1 MLKTAGVILL
11 LLWCGQ
17 VGTAANSEAV
27 DNVHTNSTGK
37 EGCSQ
42 QPDISTELRD
52 MSRLIAEQ
60 REELRYTKTQ
70 LEAVV
75 MKAEALENRLS
86 ASESLIDQ
94 LKAENQASQRE
105 KEQSRVSFS
114 ATLLTGGS
122 QSIGPAGDL
131 PLVFKNII
139 TNIGGAYSAYTGV
152 FRAPIRGAYWF
163 SLNVYGL
170 GHQSIHTAA
179 SLLKNGGHVVIV
191 YCHQPQYG
199 GSCSNGA
206 SLLLEVGDEV
216 FVRLHP
222 GGWVRDLP
230 QHPTTFS
237 GHLLFPM

>member
-1 MLKTAGVILL
+1 MLKTAGLILL

-27 DNVHTNSTGK
+27 VNVHTNSTGK

-52 MSRLIAEQ
+52 MSRLILEQ
-60 REELRYTKTQ
+60 REELRHTKTQ
-70 LEAVV
+70 L
-75 MKAEALENRLS
+75 EALENRLS

-114 ATLLTGGS
+114 ASLLTGGT

-163 SLNVYGL
+163 SLTVYGL
-170 GHQSIHTAA
+170 GHQTIHTAA

-191 YCHQPQYG
+191 YCHQPVYS

-222 GGWVRDLP
+222 GAWVRDIP